1 MIVGHVNS
9 DREAIVSLIVQ
20 GPGGQKRQVEAVV
33 DTGFTGLLTLPSE
46 VIAELDLPL
55 RAQGR
60 AVLGDGREITYD
72 MFDASVIWD
81 GRAYQIDVDAA
92 DTVPLVG
99 MGLLENREL
108 CIQVVRGG
116 AVSIRPLSVS

>member
-1 MIVGHVNS
+1 MIVGRVNS
-9 DREAIVSLIVQ
+9 DREAIVSLVVR
-20 GPGGQKRQVEAVV
+20 GSRGQTRQVEAVV
-33 DTGFTGLLTLPSE
+33 DTGFTGLLTLPPE
-46 VIAELDLPL
+46 VIADLELPL

-81 GRAYQIDVDAA
+81 GRAYQIDVDEA

-99 MGLLENREL
+99 MGLLENQEL
-108 CIQVVRGG
+108 CIQVVLGG
-116 AVSIRPLSVS
+116 SVSIRALSVS